1 MSTLTAWR
9 FTGTEQ
15 ADQAVLRL
23 KQLGFQQAIDLQ
35 DVAVIRWPEYA
46 AQPTAQEHV
55 TAEGSKVSAMMSKV
69 RSAGIDS
76 SMIESVKGDMSP
88 GTSALVPMSSDA
100 QIDRVAAALEG
111 PDMKLVR
118 SNLSV
123 EQEDQVRA
131 AFAGPA
137 GEDGG
142 QPPGAVPND
151 KN

>member
-1 MSTLTAWR
+1 MPTLTAWR

-23 KQLGFQQAIDLQ
+23 KQLGFQQAIDVQ

-55 TAEGSKVSAMMSKV
+55 TSEGGKVSAIMSKMK
-69 RSAGIDS
+69 SGGIDS

-88 GTSALVPMSSDA
+88 GTSALVLMSADA
-100 QIDRVAAALEG
+100 RIDRVAQALAG
-111 PDMKLVR
+111 PDMTLVR

-131 AFAGPA
+131 AFAVQADDDKPA
-137 GEDGG
+137 GDNPRSGS
-142 QPPGAVPND
+142 
-151 KN
+151 